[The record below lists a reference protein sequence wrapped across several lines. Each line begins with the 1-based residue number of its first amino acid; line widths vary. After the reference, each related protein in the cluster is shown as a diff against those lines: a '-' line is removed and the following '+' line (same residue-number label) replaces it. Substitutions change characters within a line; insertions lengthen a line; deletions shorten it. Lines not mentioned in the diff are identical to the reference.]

1 MASRSEREVKIRFT
15 GESAV
20 LKGSAGEV
28 RKVFQM
34 LTSDLND
41 SRGAGEKLAAAY
53 EQVADSMRKD
63 MAAIAE
69 TADVVRDSLGPE
81 MTQAIEASGRTVED
95 QVQEWRKLGL
105 TLDDIK
111 RDSDELAAGLKQLDA
126 TARQSTG
133 SVGDGMRKMATDA
146 DQSRSVMANLAG
158 NAISEMPLV
167 AGAIGPVNVALGQL
181 AEYAVDGNIK
191 LKNLAAMG
199 APMLGVGAAIALVS
213 GHMEQ
218 VAKTNAFNRAR
229 VDAFTD
235 ALREGATAAEAWD
248 AALTGDEQ
256 KIEFVDAAT
265 GDVQDLTDE
274 LYRNG
279 VTWAEFRS
287 HLSDTREEFDA
298 WVAANFAYKNG
309 ENDRNHAFQTGIQ
322 LMEKM
327 AEAERQLTMDTFVYG
342 NTAASVTAEVD
353 RGSDSLVQNMDA
365 TTRNTLARESLT
377 TATERAEEAQ
387 RDLNAAQLAGIDT
400 GYAVADA
407 QDRFTES
414 MEALAIA
421 TDDPATGVNE
431 LDQAQRSAEQSALAM
446 AQANV
451 ANAEAMAIAA
461 GAPLSA
467 AESNYKLI
475 ESLYATVMTLDE
487 NSPVRA
493 ALLGHIG
500 TLQGVPANVATTV
513 TADTEQAQE
522 DIGEVLTDAEKLNT
536 ETDTKANADT
546 ATALDLVQT
555 LTLAIEGIPTTIG
568 IDVNLSGVT
577 AVLSSV
583 ADLRRSLQ
591 SLADLSD
598 DVLLSIDAGIRR
610 VKQGTR

>member
-111 RDSDELAAGLKQLDA
+111 RDSDELAAGLKQLDDS
-126 TARQSTG
+126 ARMSAG
-133 SVGDGMRKMATDA
+133 AVGDGFKKVSAEVDN
-146 DQSRSVMANLAG
+146 SKNVMANFAG
-158 NAISEMPLV
+158 NAAQELPGV
-167 AGAIGPVNVALGQL
+167 AGAFGPLNMAISQFVEYGAEGNVN
-181 AEYAVDGNIK
+181 
-191 LKNLAAMG
+191 LKNLAKMAG
-199 APMLGVGAAIALVS
+199 PMLAVAVA
-213 GHMEQ
+213 MEL
-218 VAKTNAFNRAR
+218 VAKYQREVAEVEAFNTAQVDGFTDSLKAGTDVAEDFRDTLLEAGKVEFNLNRMFGGDVLDDMARAGVTFDQFFAA
-229 VDAFTD
+229 VDGGEDGLQRLADALDAAGVAGEDQFNIMAAATTAQENLTQAHETYIRMQEVGLAPTGRMTGSIEANTD
-235 ALREGATAAEAWD
+235 ALTGQID
-248 AALTGDEQ
+248 AALE
-256 KIEFVDAAT
+256 A
-265 GDVQDLTDE
+265 
-274 LYRNG
+274 
-279 VTWAEFRS
+279 VT
-287 HLSDTREEFDA
+287 T
-298 WVAANFAYKNG
+298 
-309 ENDRNHAFQTGIQ
+309 Q
-322 LMEKM
+322 
-327 AEAERQLTMDTFVYG
+327 
-342 NTAASVTAEVD
+342 
-353 RGSDSLVQNMDA
+353 
-365 TTRNTLARESLT
+365 ESL
-377 TATERAEEAQ
+377 ADAYAEAEEAQ
-387 RDLNAAQLAGIDT
+387 RDLTSAQLASIDSQ
-400 GYAVADA
+400 YAAADA
-407 QDRFTES
+407 QDRFIEA
-414 MEALAIA
+414 MEALAVA
-421 TDDPATGVNE
+421 TDDPTTGVNE
-431 LDQAQRSAEQSALAM
+431 LDQAQRTATQAALDMALAN
-446 AQANV
+446 QT
-451 ANAEAMAIAA
+451 NAEALAIAA
-461 GAPLSA
+461 GAPLSVEA
-467 AESNYKLI
+467 SNKVLI
-475 ESLYATVMTLDE
+475 DSLSMLASSLDE

-493 ALLGHIG
+493 AILAHIDTLG
-500 TLQGVPANVATTV
+500 GVQPTVATRVTV
-513 TADTEQAQE
+513 DIEKAAE
-522 DIGEVLTDAEKLNT
+522 DIASVAEAADKLDNT

>member
-111 RDSDELAAGLKQLDA
+111 RDSDQLAAGLKQLDDS
-126 TARQSTG
+126 ARMSAG
-133 SVGDGMRKMATDA
+133 AVGDGFKKVSAEVDN
-146 DQSRSVMANLAG
+146 SKNVMANFAG
-158 NAISEMPLV
+158 NAAQELPGV
-167 AGAIGPVNVALGQL
+167 AGAFGPLNMAISQFVEYGAEGNVN
-181 AEYAVDGNIK
+181 
-191 LKNLAAMG
+191 LKNLAKMAG
-199 APMLGVGAAIALVS
+199 PMLAVAVA
-213 GHMEQ
+213 MEL
-218 VAKTNAFNRAR
+218 VAKYQREVAE
-229 VDAFTD
+229 VDAFNTAQVDGFTDSLKAGTDVAEDFRDRLLEAGKVEFNLNRMFGGDVLDDMARAGVTFDQFFAAVDGGEDGLQRLADALDAAGVAGEDQFNIMAAATTAQENLTQAHETYIRMQEVGLAPTGRMTGSIEANTD
-235 ALREGATAAEAWD
+235 ALTGQID
-248 AALTGDEQ
+248 AALE
-256 KIEFVDAAT
+256 A
-265 GDVQDLTDE
+265 
-274 LYRNG
+274 
-279 VTWAEFRS
+279 VT
-287 HLSDTREEFDA
+287 T
-298 WVAANFAYKNG
+298 
-309 ENDRNHAFQTGIQ
+309 Q
-322 LMEKM
+322 
-327 AEAERQLTMDTFVYG
+327 
-342 NTAASVTAEVD
+342 
-353 RGSDSLVQNMDA
+353 
-365 TTRNTLARESLT
+365 ESL
-377 TATERAEEAQ
+377 ADAYAEAEEAQ
-387 RDLNAAQLAGIDT
+387 RDLTSAQLASIDSQ
-400 GYAVADA
+400 YAAADA
-407 QDRFTES
+407 QDRFIEA
-414 MEALAIA
+414 MEALAVA
-421 TDDPATGVNE
+421 TDDPTTGVNE
-431 LDQAQRSAEQSALAM
+431 LDQAQRTATQAALDMALAN
-446 AQANV
+446 QT
-451 ANAEAMAIAA
+451 NAEALAIAA
-461 GAPLSA
+461 GAPLSVEA
-467 AESNYKLI
+467 SNKVLI
-475 ESLYATVMTLDE
+475 DSLSMLASSLDE

-493 ALLGHIG
+493 AILAHIDTLG
-500 TLQGVPANVATTV
+500 GVQPTVATRVTV
-513 TADTEQAQE
+513 DIEQAAE
-522 DIGEVLTDAEKLNT
+522 DIASVAEAADKLDNT

-555 LTLAIEGIPTTIG
+555 LTLAIEGIPKTIG

-577 AVLSSV
+577 TVLNSV

>member
-1 MASRSEREVKIRFT
+1 MSGRSEREVKIRFT

-111 RDSDELAAGLKQLDA
+111 RDSDQLAAGLKQLDDS
-126 TARQSTG
+126 ARMSAG
-133 SVGDGMRKMATDA
+133 AVGDGFKKVSAEVDN
-146 DQSRSVMANLAG
+146 SKNVMANFAG
-158 NAISEMPLV
+158 NAAQELPGV
-167 AGAIGPVNVALGQL
+167 AGAFGPLNMAISQFVEYGAEGNVN
-181 AEYAVDGNIK
+181 
-191 LKNLAAMG
+191 LKNLAKMAG
-199 APMLGVGAAIALVS
+199 PMLAVAVA
-213 GHMEQ
+213 MEL
-218 VAKTNAFNRAR
+218 VAKYQREVAEVEAFNTAQVDGFTDSLKAGTDVAEDFRDRLLEAGKVEFNLNRMFGGDVLDDMARAGVTFDQFWAA
-229 VDAFTD
+229 VDGGEEGIQNLVDGMQAAGVNGVDLTNIMMAAKTQQENLTQAHETYIRMQEVGLVPSGRLTGSIEANTD
-235 ALREGATAAEAWD
+235 ALTGQID
-248 AALTGDEQ
+248 AALE
-256 KIEFVDAAT
+256 A
-265 GDVQDLTDE
+265 
-274 LYRNG
+274 
-279 VTWAEFRS
+279 VT
-287 HLSDTREEFDA
+287 T
-298 WVAANFAYKNG
+298 
-309 ENDRNHAFQTGIQ
+309 Q
-322 LMEKM
+322 
-327 AEAERQLTMDTFVYG
+327 
-342 NTAASVTAEVD
+342 
-353 RGSDSLVQNMDA
+353 
-365 TTRNTLARESLT
+365 ESL
-377 TATERAEEAQ
+377 ADAYAEAEEAQ
-387 RDLNAAQLAGIDT
+387 RDLTSAQLASIDSQ
-400 GYAVADA
+400 YAAADA

-431 LDQAQRSAEQSALAM
+431 LDQAQRTATQAALDMALAN
-446 AQANV
+446 QT
-451 ANAEAMAIAA
+451 NAEALAIAA
-461 GAPLSA
+461 GAPLSVEA
-467 AESNYKLI
+467 SNKVLI
-475 ESLYATVMTLDE
+475 DSLSMLASSLDE

-493 ALLGHIG
+493 AILAHIDTLG
-500 TLQGVPANVATTV
+500 GVQPTVATRVTV
-513 TADTEQAQE
+513 DIEQAAE
-522 DIGEVLTDAEKLNT
+522 DIASVAEAADKLDNT

-555 LTLAIEGIPTTIG
+555 LTLAIEGIPKTIG

-577 AVLSSV
+577 TVLNSV